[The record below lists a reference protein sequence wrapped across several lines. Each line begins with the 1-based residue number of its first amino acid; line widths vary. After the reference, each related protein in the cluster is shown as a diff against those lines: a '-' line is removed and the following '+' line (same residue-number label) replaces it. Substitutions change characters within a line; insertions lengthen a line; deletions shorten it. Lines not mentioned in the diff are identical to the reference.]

1 MTRNI
6 AIVDTGP
13 LVALFDGADIYHHE
27 TVNFLA
33 ASRRKH
39 VTTLAVVTESVYLL
53 RFNKNAQID
62 FLEWLQSPAVEIET
76 LEDAD
81 LARAIEVMQKYSDLP
96 ADFADATLVAI
107 ADRLGVN
114 EVVLFDSDF
123 DIYRRGDGAP
133 FIRLPA

>member
-1 MTRNI
+1 LTRNI

-13 LVALFDGADIYHHE
+13 LVALFDGGDIYHHE
-27 TVNFLA
+27 AVNFLA
-33 ASRRKH
+33 TSRRKH
-39 VTTLAVVTESVYLL
+39 VTTLAVITESVYLL

-62 FLEWLQSPAVEIET
+62 FLEWLRTPAVEIEP

-81 LARAIEVMQKYSDLP
+81 LARVIEVMQKYSDLP

-114 EVVLFDSDF
+114 EVVTFDSDF
-123 DIYRRGDGAP
+123 DVYRRANGAP